1 LTPGGHRAVDN
12 PHISPS
18 TIHVLLELGPGV
30 EPIAGILQQPPDGDP
45 KPFTGWLQLTKMRE
59 AIRRCATG
67 S

>member
-1 LTPGGHRAVDN
+1 MAHM
-12 PHISPS
+12 SPS
-18 TIHVLLELGPGV
+18 TIQVLLELDPGI
-30 EPIAGILQQPPDGDP
+30 EPIAGTLQQSTEGDP